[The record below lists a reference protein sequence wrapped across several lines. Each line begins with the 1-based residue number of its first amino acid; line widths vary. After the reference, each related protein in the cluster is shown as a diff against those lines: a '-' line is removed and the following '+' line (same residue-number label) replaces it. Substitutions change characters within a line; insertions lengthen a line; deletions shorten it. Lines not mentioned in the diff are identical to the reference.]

1 MLQRNAACKKCCNL
15 STILKASFAILQS
28 TKRDTKGQVMV
39 RVVIQAV
46 LKKPVMYV
54 PLHAVYTFLAVV
66 LPFTCTFDVANVK
79 FHG

>member
-1 MLQRNAACKKCCNL
+1 
-15 STILKASFAILQS
+15 
-28 TKRDTKGQVMV
+28 MV